1 MDLGY
6 WFLFTLW
13 MISIAFIISKYLTN
27 IIVKQACKLKWGYCV
42 LVDYI
47 PVLNTFKS
55 VKEAEPLKIQG
66 FASFCAVMKCCMEI
80 LSRNFFNLLI

>member
-1 MDLGY
+1 MWTFFIKWMLYPTKDIYTPIQILWDMDLGY

-47 PVLNTFKS
+47 V
-55 VKEAEPLKIQG
+55 
-66 FASFCAVMKCCMEI
+66 
-80 LSRNFFNLLI
+80 

>member
-47 PVLNTFKS
+47 V
-55 VKEAEPLKIQG
+55 
-66 FASFCAVMKCCMEI
+66 
-80 LSRNFFNLLI
+80 